1 LPTKLHIM
9 NADHLC
15 FTFANLKFEINVFLN
30 YSKDYLED
38 RHGSRLGDCLG
49 GLCHS
54 WELSRGRDRV
64 LIRFIG
70 LARELKILSIF
81 ELKLS

>member
-1 LPTKLHIM
+1 M
-9 NADHLC
+9 
-15 FTFANLKFEINVFLN
+15 FFLIIQRII
-30 YSKDYLED
+30 LED
-38 RHGSRLGDCLG
+38 RHGSRLGDGLG

-70 LARELKILSIF
+70 LVRELKILSIF

>member
-15 FTFANLKFEINVFLN
+15 FIFANLKFEINVFLN

-54 WELSRGRDRV
+54 WELFRGRDRV